1 MIKNI
6 FKSKNLI
13 TLIAVAVLAYGGFYL
28 GSQNNDALSNAK
40 TLELS
45 TTTIKKGDLENKE
58 EYNGTLQQTDKKVL
72 KTATAGVVTY
82 LPDEGAVISF
92 GEILFAI
99 DNKPAILLEG
109 ETPFYRSLDM
119 NSDPGKDIEQLE
131 NALVFLGYAT
141 DDFVPD
147 QTFDQETSDMLNSL
161 FTDYGIE
168 TKSEITPEEQI
179 AIKNKE
185 DQIETI
191 QDTIDSGGTTL
202 AEVNNKKKTLDDLQ
216 EDSVTT
222 LAEVNNKKKTLDDAI
237 ENSTKEN
244 AAWQA
249 ATDLIDGYYQQI
261 ELLKDLTNPKT
272 AAKSQDTRDDEIKNY
287 EDLIEEQKRIREME
301 EGEGSVVDA
310 AEALAIEN
318 AQKAYDEALESYNNG
333 VDAAQALA
341 IENAQ
346 KAYDEALESYNKG
359 VDKAAELQQAEEE
372 LEELQLAAKSETFSP
387 TNALASETPIIVGS
401 YITSEGSAVAAN
413 SQMYNISSTGVE
425 VVFQIDASDQDM
437 VSIGDSVEV
446 ELPSEDRIKA
456 TISYID
462 PVVTQGQNGDFI
474 EVKLDISSTEDVK
487 VYDQAPVD
495 VFVTSEVS
503 QDVLYVP
510 VNALIALAEGGYAL
524 EIYNGE
530 SEVGVFEGVSGVD
543 TTYVGVEI
551 GVFTD
556 GFVEVSGNIS
566 EGMIVVV
573 PR

>member
-1 MIKNI
+1 MINRKNI
-6 FKSKNLI
+6 ALLIIVGLVGCGAYYFGTQTQTLSSTPKS
-13 TLIAVAVLAYGGFYL
+13 
-28 GSQNNDALSNAK
+28 
-40 TLELS
+40 LEL
-45 TTTIKKGDLENKE
+45 TTVSIKKGDLENKE
-58 EYNGTLQQTDKKVL
+58 EYNGTLQQTNKKVL

-147 QTFDQETSDMLNSL
+147 QIFDQETSDMLNSL

-191 QDTIDSGGTTL
+191 KDTIDSGGTTL
-202 AEVNNKKKTLDDLQ
+202 AEVN
-216 EDSVTT
+216 S
-222 LAEVNNKKKTLDDAI
+222 KKKTLDDAI

-372 LEELQLAAKSETFSP
+372 LEELQLSAKSETFSP

-401 YITSEGSAVAAN
+401 YITSEGSAVTAN

-446 ELPSEDRIKA
+446 ELPSEDRINA

-462 PVVTQGQNGDFI
+462 PVVTQSQNGDFI
-474 EVKLDISSTEDVK
+474 EVKLEISPSEDIK

>member
-1 MIKNI
+1 MINRKNI
-6 FKSKNLI
+6 ALLI
-13 TLIAVAVLAYGGFYL
+13 IAGLIGGGAYYF
-28 GSQNNDALSNAK
+28 GSQTETLSSTPK
-40 TLELS
+40 SLEL
-45 TTTIKKGDLENKE
+45 TTVSIKKGDLENKE

-82 LPDEGAVISF
+82 LPDEGSVISF

-119 NSDPGKDIEQLE
+119 NSDSGKDIEQLE

-147 QTFDQETSDMLNSL
+147 QTFDQTTSDMLNSL

-179 AIKNKE
+179 AIKSKE

-202 AEVNNKKKTLDDLQ
+202 AEVNSKKKILDDLQ
-216 EDSVTT
+216 EVSVTT
-222 LAEVNNKKKTLDDAI
+222 LAEVNSKKKTLDDAI

-261 ELLKDLTNPKT
+261 ELLKDLTNPKN
-272 AAKSQDTRDDEIKNY
+272 AEKSQDTRGDEIKNY

-310 AEALAIEN
+310 AEALTIEN
-318 AQKAYDEALESYNNG
+318 AQKAYDET
-333 VDAAQALA
+333 
-341 IENAQ
+341 
-346 KAYDEALESYNKG
+346 LESYNKG

-372 LEELQLAAKSETFSP
+372 LEELELAAKSETFSP

-401 YITSEGSAVAAN
+401 YITSEGSAVTAN

-437 VSIGDSVEV
+437 VSVGDSVEV
-446 ELPSEDRIKA
+446 ELPSEERIKA

-474 EVKLDISSTEDVK
+474 EVKLDISSTESIK

-495 VFVTSEVS
+495 VFITSEVS

-524 EIYNGE
+524 EVYNGE

-573 PR
+573 PDEYFNTTSNIH

>member
-1 MIKNI
+1 MVDRKNI
-6 FKSKNLI
+6 ALLIIVGLVGGIAYYFGTQTQTLSSTPKS
-13 TLIAVAVLAYGGFYL
+13 
-28 GSQNNDALSNAK
+28 
-40 TLELS
+40 LEL
-45 TTTIKKGDLENKE
+45 TTVSIKKGDLENKE

-168 TKSEITPEEQI
+168 TKSEITPQEQI

-216 EDSVTT
+216 EDSITT
-222 LAEVNNKKKTLDDAI
+222 LAEVNSKKKTLDDAI

-244 AAWQA
+244 AAWQT

-310 AEALAIEN
+310 AE
-318 AQKAYDEALESYNNG
+318 
-333 VDAAQALA
+333 ALA

-437 VSIGDSVEV
+437 VSVGDSVEV
-446 ELPSEDRIKA
+446 GLPSEERIKA

-462 PVVTQGQNGDFI
+462 PVVTQGQNGEFI
-474 EVKLDISSTEDVK
+474 EVKLDISSTEEVK

-543 TTYVGVEI
+543 KTYVGIEI

-566 EGMIVVV
+566 KGMIVVV

>member
-1 MIKNI
+1 M
-6 FKSKNLI
+6 
-13 TLIAVAVLAYGGFYL
+13 VACA
-28 GSQNNDALSNAK
+28 SDASR
-40 TLELS
+40 LE
-45 TTTIKKGDLENKE
+45 
-58 EYNGTLQQTDKKVL
+58 
-72 KTATAGVVTY
+72 
-82 LPDEGAVISF
+82 
-92 GEILFAI
+92 
-99 DNKPAILLEG
+99 
-109 ETPFYRSLDM
+109 
-119 NSDPGKDIEQLE
+119 
-131 NALVFLGYAT
+131 
-141 DDFVPD
+141 
-147 QTFDQETSDMLNSL
+147 
-161 FTDYGIE
+161 
-168 TKSEITPEEQI
+168 
-179 AIKNKE
+179 
-185 DQIETI
+185 
-191 QDTIDSGGTTL
+191 
-202 AEVNNKKKTLDDLQ
+202 TLDAKL
-216 EDSVTT
+216 S
-222 LAEVNNKKKTLDDAI
+222 AI
-237 ENSTKEN
+237 ENELLDSEDAVTPSTLAQRVRIQEPLGFSAMCLLISSESLSASPVTTRGAKRVPSIHLLK
-244 AAWQA
+244 AWQA

-413 SQMYNISSTGVE
+413 SQMYNISSIGVE

-437 VSIGDSVEV
+437 VSVGDSVEV
-446 ELPSEDRIKA
+446 ELPSEERIKA

-474 EVKLDISSTEDVK
+474 EVKLDISSSEGIK

-524 EIYNGE
+524 EVYNGE

>member
-1 MIKNI
+1 MINRKNI
-6 FKSKNLI
+6 ALLIIFGLIGGGAYYFGTQTQTLSSTPKS
-13 TLIAVAVLAYGGFYL
+13 
-28 GSQNNDALSNAK
+28 
-40 TLELS
+40 LEL
-45 TTTIKKGDLENKE
+45 TTVSIKKGDLENKE

-82 LPDEGAVISF
+82 LPNEGAVISF

-119 NSDPGKDIEQLE
+119 NSDSGKDIEQLE

-141 DDFVPD
+141 NDFVPD
-147 QTFDQETSDMLNSL
+147 QTFDQTTSDMLKNL

-179 AIKNKE
+179 AIKSKE
-185 DQIETI
+185 DQIESI

-202 AEVNNKKKTLDDLQ
+202 AEVN
-216 EDSVTT
+216 S
-222 LAEVNNKKKTLDDAI
+222 KKKTLDDAK

-261 ELLKDLTNPKT
+261 ELLKDLTNPNT

-287 EDLIEEQKRIREME
+287 EDLIEEQKRIKEME
-301 EGEGSVVDA
+301 KGEGSVVDA
-310 AEALAIEN
+310 AE
-318 AQKAYDEALESYNNG
+318 
-333 VDAAQALA
+333 ALA

-437 VSIGDSVEV
+437 VSVGDSVEV
-446 ELPSEDRIKA
+446 ELPSEERIKA

-474 EVKLDISSTEDVK
+474 EVKLDISSSEGIK

-524 EIYNGE
+524 EVYNGE

>member
-1 MIKNI
+1 MKKI
-6 FKSKNLI
+6 FKLKNLYI
-13 TLIAVAVLAYGGFYL
+13 LVAVAALAYGGFYL
-28 GSQNNDALSNAK
+28 GAQNNDTLSNAK

-45 TTTIKKGDLENKE
+45 TTTVKKGDLENKE

-82 LPDEGAVISF
+82 LPDEGSVISF

-99 DNKPAILLEG
+99 DNKPSILLEG

-168 TKSEITPEEQI
+168 TKSEITPQEQI

-216 EDSVTT
+216 EDSITT
-222 LAEVNNKKKTLDDAI
+222 LAEVNSKKKTLDDAI

-244 AAWQA
+244 AAWQT

-301 EGEGSVVDA
+301 EGEGSIVDG

-333 VDAAQALA
+333 VDAAKALA

-372 LEELQLAAKSETFSP
+372 LEELQLSAKSETFSP
-387 TNALASETPIIVGS
+387 TYALASETPIIVGS
-401 YITSEGSAVAAN
+401 YIISEGSAVAAN

-425 VVFQIDASDQDM
+425 VVFQIDASDQDI
-437 VSIGDSVEV
+437 VSVGDSVEV

-456 TISYID
+456 TVSYVD

-474 EVKLDISSTEDVK
+474 EVKLDISSTEEVK

>member
-1 MIKNI
+1 MINRKNI
-6 FKSKNLI
+6 ALLIIIGLIGGGAYYFGTQTETLSSTPKS
-13 TLIAVAVLAYGGFYL
+13 
-28 GSQNNDALSNAK
+28 
-40 TLELS
+40 LEL
-45 TTTIKKGDLENKE
+45 TTVSIKKGDLENKE

-82 LPDEGAVISF
+82 LPDEGSVISF

-131 NALVFLGYAT
+131 NALVFLGYAA

-249 ATDLIDGYYQQI
+249 ATNLIDGYYQQI

-318 AQKAYDEALESYNNG
+318 AQKAYDEALESYN
-333 VDAAQALA
+333 
-341 IENAQ
+341 
-346 KAYDEALESYNKG
+346 KG

-401 YITSEGSAVAAN
+401 YITSEGSVVAAN

-462 PVVTQGQNGDFI
+462 PVVTQGQNGNFI
-474 EVKLDISSTEDVK
+474 EVKLDISSTEGFK

-543 TTYVGVEI
+543 TTYVGVKI
-551 GVFTD
+551 GVFAD

>member
-1 MIKNI
+1 MINRKNI
-6 FKSKNLI
+6 ALLIIVGLVGGIAYYFGTQTQTLSSTPKS
-13 TLIAVAVLAYGGFYL
+13 
-28 GSQNNDALSNAK
+28 
-40 TLELS
+40 LEL
-45 TTTIKKGDLENKE
+45 TTVSIKKGDLENKE

-82 LPDEGAVISF
+82 LPDEGSVISF

-131 NALVFLGYAT
+131 NALVFLGYAA

-147 QTFDQETSDMLNSL
+147 QTFDQKTSDMLNSL

-191 QDTIDSGGTTL
+191 QDIIDSGGTTL
-202 AEVNNKKKTLDDLQ
+202 AEVNNKKKI
-216 EDSVTT
+216 
-222 LAEVNNKKKTLDDAI
+222 LDDAI

-249 ATDLIDGYYQQI
+249 ATNLIDGYYQQI
-261 ELLKDLTNPKT
+261 EMLKDLTNPKT

-333 VDAAQALA
+333 VYAAEALA

-346 KAYDEALESYNKG
+346 KAYDEALESYNNG

-401 YITSEGSAVAAN
+401 YITSEGSVVAAN

-425 VVFQIDASDQDM
+425 VVFQIDASDQDI
-437 VSIGDSVEV
+437 VSVGDFVEV
-446 ELPSEDRIKA
+446 ELPSEERINA
-456 TISYID
+456 TISYVD
-462 PVVTQGQNGDFI
+462 PVVTQGQNGEFI
-474 EVKLDISSTEDVK
+474 EVKLDISSTEGIK

-524 EIYNGE
+524 EVYNGV
-530 SEVGVFEGVSGVD
+530 SEVGVFEGISGVD

-566 EGMIVVV
+566 EGLIVVV

>member
-1 MIKNI
+1 MINRKNI
-6 FKSKNLI
+6 ALLIIIGLIGGGAYYFGTQTQTLSSTPKS
-13 TLIAVAVLAYGGFYL
+13 
-28 GSQNNDALSNAK
+28 
-40 TLELS
+40 LEL
-45 TTTIKKGDLENKE
+45 TTVSIKKVDLENKE

-191 QDTIDSGGTTL
+191 LDTIDSGGTTL

-222 LAEVNNKKKTLDDAI
+222 LAEVNSKKKTLDDAI

-401 YITSEGSAVAAN
+401 YITSEGSVVAAN

-425 VVFQIDASDQDM
+425 VVFQIDASDQDI
-437 VSIGDSVEV
+437 VSVGDSVEV

>member
-1 MIKNI
+1 MINRKNI
-6 FKSKNLI
+6 ALLIIIGLIGGGAYYFGTQTETVSSTPKS
-13 TLIAVAVLAYGGFYL
+13 
-28 GSQNNDALSNAK
+28 
-40 TLELS
+40 LEL
-45 TTTIKKGDLENKE
+45 TTVSIKKGDLENKE

-82 LPDEGAVISF
+82 LPDEGSVISF

-131 NALVFLGYAT
+131 NALVFLGYAA

-249 ATDLIDGYYQQI
+249 ATNLIDGYYQQI

-401 YITSEGSAVAAN
+401 YITSEGSVVAAN

-462 PVVTQGQNGDFI
+462 PVVTQGQNGNFI
-474 EVKLDISSTEDVK
+474 EVKLDISSTEGFK

-543 TTYVGVEI
+543 TTYVGVKI

>member
-1 MIKNI
+1 MINRKNI
-6 FKSKNLI
+6 GLLIIVGLIGGGAYYFGTQTQTLSSTPKS
-13 TLIAVAVLAYGGFYL
+13 
-28 GSQNNDALSNAK
+28 
-40 TLELS
+40 LEL
-45 TTTIKKGDLENKE
+45 TTVSIKKGDLENKE

-119 NSDPGKDIEQLE
+119 NSDSGKDIEQLE

-222 LAEVNNKKKTLDDAI
+222 LAEVNSKKKTLDDAI

-261 ELLKDLTNPKT
+261 ELLRDLTNPKT

-310 AEALAIEN
+310 AE
-318 AQKAYDEALESYNNG
+318 
-333 VDAAQALA
+333 ALA

>member
-1 MIKNI
+1 MKNI
-6 FKSKNLI
+6 FKLKNLYI
-13 TLIAVAVLAYGGFYL
+13 LIAVFTLAYGGYYF
-28 GSQNNDALSNAK
+28 GTQNTESTTSSK
-40 TLELS
+40 TLEL
-45 TTTIKKGDLENKE
+45 TTVAIQKGDLENKE

-82 LPDEGAVISF
+82 LPDEGSVISF

-131 NALVFLGYAT
+131 NALVFLGYAA
-141 DDFVPD
+141 DGFVPD

-222 LAEVNNKKKTLDDAI
+222 LAEVNSKKKTLDDAI

-244 AAWQA
+244 AAWQK

-401 YITSEGSAVAAN
+401 YITSEGSAVTAN

-446 ELPSEDRIKA
+446 ELPSEDRINA

-462 PVVTQGQNGDFI
+462 PVVTQSQNGDFI
-474 EVKLDISSTEDVK
+474 EVKLDISSSEDIK
-487 VYDQAPVD
+487 VYDQAPVE

>member
-1 MIKNI
+1 MINKKNI
-6 FKSKNLI
+6 ALLIIVGLVGGSAYYFGTQTQTLSSTPKS
-13 TLIAVAVLAYGGFYL
+13 
-28 GSQNNDALSNAK
+28 
-40 TLELS
+40 LEL
-45 TTTIKKGDLENKE
+45 TTVSIKKGDLENKE

-131 NALVFLGYAT
+131 NALVFLGYAA

-147 QTFDQETSDMLNSL
+147 QTFDQETSDMLNNL

-191 QDTIDSGGTTL
+191 RDTIDSGGTTL

-249 ATDLIDGYYQQI
+249 ANNLIDGYYQQI
-261 ELLKDLTNPKT
+261 EILKDLTNPKT

-310 AEALAIEN
+310 AEALTIEN

-333 VDAAQALA
+333 VDAAEALA

-372 LEELQLAAKSETFSP
+372 LEELQLSSKSETFSP

-401 YITSEGSAVAAN
+401 YITSEGSVVAAN

-425 VVFQIDASDQDM
+425 VVFQIDASDQDI
-437 VSIGDSVEV
+437 VSVGDSVEV

-456 TISYID
+456 TVSYVD

>member
-1 MIKNI
+1 MINRKNI
-6 FKSKNLI
+6 ALLIIIGLIGGGAYYFGTQTETLSSTPKS
-13 TLIAVAVLAYGGFYL
+13 
-28 GSQNNDALSNAK
+28 
-40 TLELS
+40 LEL
-45 TTTIKKGDLENKE
+45 TTVSIKKGDLENKE

-82 LPDEGAVISF
+82 LPDEGSVISF

-131 NALVFLGYAT
+131 NALVFLGYAA

-318 AQKAYDEALESYNNG
+318 AQKAYDEALESYN
-333 VDAAQALA
+333 
-341 IENAQ
+341 
-346 KAYDEALESYNKG
+346 KG

-401 YITSEGSAVAAN
+401 YITSEGSVVAAN

-462 PVVTQGQNGDFI
+462 PVVTQGQNGNFI
-474 EVKLDISSTEDVK
+474 EVKLDISSTEGFK

-543 TTYVGVEI
+543 TTYVGVKI

>member
-1 MIKNI
+1 MINRKNI
-6 FKSKNLI
+6 ALLIIVGLVGCGAYYFGTQTQTLSSTPKS
-13 TLIAVAVLAYGGFYL
+13 
-28 GSQNNDALSNAK
+28 
-40 TLELS
+40 LEL
-45 TTTIKKGDLENKE
+45 TTVSIKKGDLENKE

-147 QTFDQETSDMLNSL
+147 QIFDQETSDMLNSL

-222 LAEVNNKKKTLDDAI
+222 LAEVNSKKKTLDDAI

>member
-1 MIKNI
+1 MKNI
-6 FKSKNLI
+6 FKLKNLYI
-13 TLIAVAVLAYGGFYL
+13 LIAVFTLAYGGYYF
-28 GSQNNDALSNAK
+28 GTQNTESTTSSK
-40 TLELS
+40 TLEL
-45 TTTIKKGDLENKE
+45 TTVAIQKGDLENKE

-82 LPDEGAVISF
+82 LPDEGSVISF

-131 NALVFLGYAT
+131 NALVFLGYAA
-141 DDFVPD
+141 DGFVPD
-147 QTFDQETSDMLNSL
+147 QTFDQETSDMLNRL

-222 LAEVNNKKKTLDDAI
+222 LAEVNSKKKTLDDAI

-244 AAWQA
+244 AAWQK

-318 AQKAYDEALESYNNG
+318 AQKAYDEALESYN
-333 VDAAQALA
+333 
-341 IENAQ
+341 
-346 KAYDEALESYNKG
+346 KG

-372 LEELQLAAKSETFSP
+372 LEELQLSAKSETFSP

-401 YITSEGSAVAAN
+401 YITSEGSAVTAN

-446 ELPSEDRIKA
+446 ELPSEDRINA

-462 PVVTQGQNGDFI
+462 PVVTQSQNGDFI
-474 EVKLDISSTEDVK
+474 EVKLDISSSEDIK

-551 GVFTD
+551 GVFTN